1 MNSLTPVSSSDR
13 ILELDILRGFALFGI
28 LMVNIQ
34 YFGIPFLKVL
44 TDMHPFT
51 DTASMIGRAFV
62 VIVFEGKFITLF
74 SFLFGLGFWIFIS
87 RARDKGKKAGPLFLR
102 RLLILTCMGAIH
114 ATLFWAGDILLIY
127 ALLGLFLM
135 VFINRKTGTIKVWM
149 FLFPTIQFVLFLLLV
164 FMVHMGMQVPEA
176 REQIL
181 QSFQESQTMFE
192 EVALSTYTAY
202 RSSNWAA
209 MIPVRLSELNIIY
222 YGFLFSSIGI
232 FYLLG
237 IFLAGVLAGR
247 NGWFSQL
254 DQKLPAI
261 KKKLVWLLPYGMACS
276 VIHYFFYEKADLI
289 IPDLYMAGYLFFFF
303 IGTPALTASYGMLLI
318 LAYHHWK
325 DSAFWS
331 YPGSA
336 GRMSLT
342 IYLTQTL
349 IFTTIFYGYGLGLLS
364 KVAVVP

>member
-1 MNSLTPVSSSDR
+1 MTSMAPTTQQER
-13 ILELDILRGFALFGI
+13 IIELDLLRGLALFGI
-28 LMVNIQ
+28 LMVNVQ

-51 DTASMIGRAFV
+51 DTTSMIGRALV

-87 RARDKGKKAGPLFLR
+87 RARDKGRKAGPLFLR
-102 RLLILTCMGAIH
+102 RILILACMGAIH

-135 VFINRKTGTIKVWM
+135 VFINRKTGTLKIWM
-149 FLFPTIQFVLFLLLV
+149 FLFPTIQFILFLLLV
-164 FMVHMGMQVPEA
+164 LMVHMGLQVPEA

-181 QSFQESQTMFE
+181 QSFQETQNMFE
-192 EVALSTYTAY
+192 EVALATYTAY
-202 RSSNWAA
+202 CSSNWAA
-209 MIPVRLSELNIIY
+209 MIPVRFRELNIIY

-247 NGWFSQL
+247 NGWFTQL

-261 KKKLVWLLPYGMACS
+261 QKKLRWLLPYGILCS
-276 VIHYFFYEKADLI
+276 VVNYWFLEKANLI
-289 IPDLYMAGYLFFFF
+289 VPDFYMVGYLLFFF

-325 DSAFWS
+325 DSAVWN
-331 YPGSA
+331 YLGSA

-349 IFTTIFYGYGLGLLS
+349 IFTTIFYGYGLGMLS
-364 KVAVVP
+364 KIAVVP